1 MRQAAIGLILILVAG
16 SASATQAAPIKVWD
30 IAFGTHVSDL
40 PETEFVDPACGGNG
54 GAPGLRI
61 PSFEDF
67 MRCRP
72 EASGLREVA
81 FIYDDEMEAI
91 ANARRD
97 GMMLAA
103 EAANRILGQP
113 VTLSLLIDQT
123 GHLQGYRIFTDPRA
137 PEEQRLEAYAIATV
151 FRARFG
157 SSSGWNCIDTPPE
170 EGQTPILQVF
180 INRRC
185 LKVAAGKQIVVEN
198 RHYFRK
204 GEALFD
210 PHSAR
215 QTRNAFE
222 SSARLEVIADAY
234 R

>member
-1 MRQAAIGLILILVAG
+1 MA
-16 SASATQAAPIKVWD
+16 QAAPIKAWD
-30 IAFGTHVSDL
+30 IAFGTHVGDL

-54 GAPGLRI
+54 GPPGLRL

-67 MRCRP
+67 MKCRP

-81 FIYDDEMEAI
+81 FIYDDELEAI

-97 GMMLAA
+97 PMMQAT
-103 EAANRILGQP
+103 ETANRILAQP

-123 GHLQGYRIFTDPRA
+123 GRVQGYRIFTDPRA
-137 PEEQRLEAYAIATV
+137 PEELRLEAYGIATV
-151 FRARFG
+151 FRARYG
-157 SSSGWNCIDTPPE
+157 SGSGWNCTDTPPE
-170 EGQTPILQVF
+170 EGQTPIQQVF

-185 LKVAAGKQIVVEN
+185 LKIADGKQIVVES
-198 RHYFRK
+198 RRYFRK

-222 SSARLEVIADAY
+222 SSARLEVIDAAY